1 MISVWNNY
9 IQQEELR
16 YFHKSIDDKHI
27 MEGPV
32 LREFEQRLAEL
43 LDVPYVIGTASGSAA
58 LALALMGIGIKPGDE
73 VIVPDLTFIATANAA
88 CLLGAEVVLA
98 PTEKERPILD
108 LKSVESLVTEK
119 TKAIITVDL
128 NGRIS
133 WSKELKERYGKRG
146 IYIIDDA
153 CQAFMSGDGIVKA
166 GVQADIGCFSF
177 GITKT
182 VSTVN
187 GGMIVTKNKE
197 LYEKMKLL
205 KTQGMYSVFE
215 GDEYSYP
222 GFNFKLPDVLASIGM
237 GQLDR
242 LEKKIEHMCVIDEMY
257 RIGLEDIEGIDFIP
271 KQTGEFVWMTDII
284 CKDRDKVRDILK
296 RNDII
301 SRPLGAPLH
310 TAPYL
315 KERVNY
321 KSAVKL
327 QRKMLALPG
336 GPDQPFENV
345 ERVIK
350 VLKTNDL
357 MDVHSL
363 WSVGKNNCH
372 FCNQV

>member
-1 MISVWNNY
+1 MIQVWNNL
-9 IQQEELR
+9 IQQEELKNFCNSVNNG
-16 YFHKSIDDKHI
+16 YI

-32 LREFEQRLAEL
+32 LREFEQRLARL

-58 LALALMGIGIKPGDE
+58 LVLALMGIGVKPGDE
-73 VIVPDLTFIATANAA
+73 VIVPDLTFIATANAV

-108 LKSVESLVTEK
+108 LNSVENLITDK

-153 CQAFMSGDGIVKA
+153 CQAFMSGDGTSKA
-166 GVQADIGCFSF
+166 GTQADIGCFSF

-187 GGMIVTKNKE
+187 GGMVVTRDKE
-197 LYEKMKLL
+197 LYEKMKIL
-205 KTQGMYSVFE
+205 KTQGMHSVFE

-222 GFNFKLPDVLASIGM
+222 GFNFKLPDVLAAIGM

-242 LEKKIEHMCVIDEMY
+242 LDNKLEHMCAIDEMY
-257 RIGLEDIEGIDFIP
+257 CIGLKDVEGIDFIP
-271 KQTGEFVWMTDII
+271 KQTGEFAWMPDIV
-284 CKDRDKVRDILK
+284 CKDRDRVRNVLK

-315 KERVNY
+315 KEITDY
-321 KSAVKL
+321 KRAVEL
-327 QRKMLALPG
+327 QRKMLSLPG

-357 MDVHSL
+357 MNVRSL
-363 WSVGKNNCH
+363 
-372 FCNQV
+372 